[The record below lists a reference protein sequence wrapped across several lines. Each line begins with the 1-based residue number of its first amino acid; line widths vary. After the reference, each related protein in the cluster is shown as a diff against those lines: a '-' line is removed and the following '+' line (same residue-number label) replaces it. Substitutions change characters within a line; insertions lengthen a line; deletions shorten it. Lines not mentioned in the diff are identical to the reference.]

1 MPLAI
6 FKKLGIGE
14 AIPTTITLQLANHS
28 VKYLEGKIED
38 VLVQVDKF
46 IFHADFIILNYE
58 ADREVQIILGRPF
71 LAIGWALIDVQEG
84 ELTIKVDDQ

>member
-14 AIPTTITLQLANHS
+14 ARPTTITLQLADRS
-28 VKYLEGKIED
+28 VTYLEGKIED

-58 ADREVQIILGRPF
+58 ANREVQIILGRLF
-71 LAIGWALIDVQEG
+71 
-84 ELTIKVDDQ
+84 